1 MFSKLQHFGLMIKN
15 AIIKHP
21 LEILF
26 VTYVTAVLMQNV
38 GNYEAF
44 HSYKNL
50 IALTPICFVLLY
62 LVRSSKVYWLL
73 TPMPIA
79 IAFFSN
85 HIGVKLII
93 DSRYW
98 VVAACTFLCL
108 ISQYWHKD
116 NRRFVDEMTNKLINI
131 LFAGALAI
139 IIFAVLS
146 CITIAITKLFNLNSY
161 DYSLFEWFW
170 IFSIV
175 WAFPVL
181 FLTLE
186 HQRSADD
193 STYLNRVGEML
204 LNWILSP
211 ALIIYTTIIYAYVVY
226 IIIRGEM
233 PNGVVANVAFPYLII
248 GLAIQ
253 AVQLL
258 LQNAKWQWFYRYYV
272 YLALL
277 PLALVW
283 YAIYIRLSN
292 YGLTEARI
300 YLAIGAITLSICYG
314 LLLVQRFAQ
323 YRLFSAVSIAV
334 ILISVF
340 VLDPQ
345 QMAIKDQTQRLDRYL
360 NEHNLLDKNNKIDK
374 EAVFKHKQ
382 SLGDNRAEIERFNS
396 MVSYVAR
403 EFHSEKFKEKY
414 GIESSYELISERDYN
429 ENPRIFEI
437 FETSDLSPIRLTKT
451 DMENVKEFIV
461 LERRFYRPTHIYTRR
476 TEEDRNQCQ
485 TLIYQGYD
493 FTTNEFN
500 ADNYTKTAQACDEIK
515 APTEFIIAFKGI
527 EPEIQFNIDDE
538 VRKIFAKHKLDITQT
553 HQYEVLENI
562 KSDLLNIDLGSAVL
576 SLSDIRL
583 QFEDNIGYMV
593 DNFSMK
599 YLMFK

>member
-1 MFSKLQHFGLMIKN
+1 MLGRLQHFTSMVRQTVIQ
-15 AIIKHP
+15 HP

-26 VTYVTAVLMQNV
+26 VTYVSFFLIKNI
-38 GNYEAF
+38 
-44 HSYKNL
+44 SYFNDFRLLENL
-50 IALTPICFVLLY
+50 IALSPLCFVLLY
-62 LVRSSKVYWLL
+62 LMRNSKVYWLL
-73 TPMPIA
+73 TPIPIA
-79 IAFFSN
+79 ISFFHHKIN
-85 HIGVKLII
+85 LNLLE

-98 VVAACTFLCL
+98 AVTLCTFLCL

-116 NRRFVDEMTNKLINI
+116 NRKFIDEMSNKLINMA
-131 LFAGALAI
+131 FAGALAMI
-139 IIFAVLS
+139 IWGVLS
-146 CITIAITKLFNLNSY
+146 CITLAIIFLFNFEM
-161 DYSLFEWFW
+161 YSSPIFERFG
-170 IFSIV
+170 IFAGF

-186 HQRSADD
+186 QQSATTDR
-193 STYLNRVGEML
+193 YLNNIGEML

-211 ALIIYTTIIYAYVVY
+211 ALIIYTAIIYAYVVY
-226 IIIRGEM
+226 IIARGEM
-233 PNGVVANVAFPYLII
+233 PNGIVANVAFPYLTI
-248 GLAIQ
+248 GLVIQ

-283 YAIYIRLSN
+283 YAIYIRISN

-300 YLAIGAITLSICYG
+300 YLVIGAITLTICYG

-345 QMAIKDQTQRLDRYL
+345 KIAIEDQTQRLDNYL
-360 NEHNLLDKNNKIDK
+360 SEHNLFDENNKINK

-403 EFHSEKFKEKY
+403 EFRSEKFKEKY

-429 ENPRIFEI
+429 NPRIFE
-437 FETSDLSPIRLTKT
+437 TANRNPIRLTKA
-451 DMENVKEFIV
+451 DMKNVKEFIV
-461 LERRFYRPTHIYTRR
+461 LERRFYRPNHIYTRR

-500 ADNYTKTAQACDEIK
+500 ADNYTETAQACDEIK
-515 APTEFIIAFKGI
+515 APKEFIITFNGI

-538 VRKIFAKHKLDITQT
+538 VWKIFAKHNLDITRT
-553 HQYEVLENI
+553 HQDDVLESI
-562 KSDLLNIDLGSAVL
+562 KSDLLNIDLGNAEL

-583 QFEDNIGYMV
+583 LFEDDVGYVV
-593 DNFSMK
+593 DNFTTK
-599 YLMFK
+599 YLMLK

>member
-1 MFSKLQHFGLMIKN
+1 MLGKLQRFTSMVRHT
-15 AIIKHP
+15 IIQHP

-26 VTYVTAVLMQNV
+26 VTYVTFFLIKNI
-38 GNYEAF
+38 
-44 HSYKNL
+44 SYFNDFRQLENL
-50 IALTPICFVLLY
+50 IALSPLCFVLLY
-62 LVRSSKVYWLL
+62 LMRNNKVYWLL
-73 TPMPIA
+73 TPIPIA
-79 IAFFSN
+79 VAFFHHKIN
-85 HIGVKLII
+85 INLVY

-98 VVAACTFLCL
+98 AVAFCAFLCL
-108 ISQYWHKD
+108 ISQYWYRD
-116 NRRFVDEMTNKLINI
+116 NRKFIDEMSNKLINI
-131 LFAGALAI
+131 GFAGTLAMI
-139 IIFAVLS
+139 IWGVLS
-146 CITIAITKLFNLNSY
+146 CITLAIIFLFNLEM
-161 DYSLFEWFW
+161 YSSPIFERFGV
-170 IFSIV
+170 FAGF

-186 HQRSADD
+186 QQSATKDR
-193 STYLNRVGEML
+193 YLNNIGEML

-211 ALIIYTTIIYAYVVY
+211 ALIIYTAIIYAYVVY

-233 PNGVVANVAFPYLII
+233 PNGVVANVAFPYLTI

-258 LQNAKWQWFYRYYV
+258 LQNAKWQCFYRYYV

-300 YLAIGAITLSICYG
+300 YLVIGATTLSICYG
-314 LLLVQRFAQ
+314 LLLVPRFAQ

-360 NEHNLLDKNNKIDK
+360 NEHNLLDKNNKINK

-403 EFHSEKFKEKY
+403 EFHSEKFKQKY

-429 ENPRIFEI
+429 ENPRIFE
-437 FETSDLSPIRLTKT
+437 TSDRRPIRLTKA
-451 DMENVKEFIV
+451 DIENAKEFIV
-461 LERRFYRPTHIYTRR
+461 LERMFYRPTHIYTRR
-476 TEEDRNQCQ
+476 TEEDINQCQ

-493 FTTNEFN
+493 FANNEFN
-500 ADNYTKTAQACDEIK
+500 ADNYTETAQACDEIK

-538 VRKIFAKHKLDITQT
+538 VRKIFDKHNLDITQT

-583 QFEDNIGYMV
+583 QFEDNIGYVV
-593 DNFSMK
+593 DNFTTK
-599 YLMFK
+599 YLMLK

>member
-1 MFSKLQHFGLMIKN
+1 MLGKIQRFSTMVRHTILQ
-15 AIIKHP
+15 HP
-21 LEILF
+21 LEILL
-26 VTYVTAVLMQNV
+26 VTYV
-38 GNYEAF
+38 AF
-44 HSYKNL
+44 LLINNPSYSYYDNFRQYDNL
-50 IALTPICFVLLY
+50 IALSTLCFVLLY
-62 LVRSSKVYWLL
+62 LMRNNKVYWLL
-73 TPMPIA
+73 TPIPIA
-79 IAFFSN
+79 VALFHHKIN
-85 HIGVKLII
+85 LNLLE

-98 VVAACTFLCL
+98 AITLCAFLCL

-116 NRRFVDEMTNKLINI
+116 NRTFIDEMLNKLINMV
-131 LFAGALAI
+131 FAGALAMI
-139 IIFAVLS
+139 IWGVLS
-146 CITIAITKLFNLNSY
+146 CITLAIIFLFNLEMYNSL
-161 DYSLFEWFW
+161 LFERFG
-170 IFSIV
+170 IFAGF
-175 WAFPVL
+175 WAFPVI

-186 HQRSADD
+186 QQSATTDR
-193 STYLNRVGEML
+193 YLNNIGEML

-211 ALIIYTTIIYAYVVY
+211 ALIIYTAIIYAYVVY

-233 PNGVVANVAFPYLII
+233 PNGVVANVAFPYLTV

-300 YLAIGAITLSICYG
+300 YLAIGATTLSICYG
-314 LLLVQRFAQ
+314 LLLVPRFAQ

-340 VLDPQ
+340 ILDPQ

-360 NEHNLLDKNNKIDK
+360 SEHNLLNTNNKINK
-374 EAVFKHKQ
+374 EAVSKHKQ
-382 SLGDNRAEIERFNS
+382 LLGDNRAEIERFNS

-414 GIESSYELISERDYN
+414 GIESPYELISERDYN
-429 ENPRIFEI
+429 ENLRF
-437 FETSDLSPIRLTKT
+437 FETSNHTPIRLTKA
-451 DMENVKEFIV
+451 DMENAKEFIV
-461 LERRFYRPTHIYTRR
+461 LETEFYRPSHIYTRR

-493 FTTNEFN
+493 FTHNEFTTY
-500 ADNYTKTAQACDEIK
+500 NYTETTEACDAIK
-515 APTEFIIAFKGI
+515 APKEFIIAFKGI

-538 VRKIFAKHKLDITQT
+538 VRKIFAKHKLDITQM

-562 KSDLLNIDLGSAVL
+562 KSSLLNIDLDSAVL

-583 QFEDNIGYMV
+583 QFEDDVGYV
-593 DNFSMK
+593 VYSFTTK
-599 YLMFK
+599 YLVLK

>member
-1 MFSKLQHFGLMIKN
+1 MFSKLHLFGVMMKN

-21 LEILF
+21 IEILF
-26 VTYVTAVLMQNV
+26 VTYVTAILLPNI
-38 GNYEAF
+38 GDYSLFKKFE
-44 HSYKNL
+44 NL
-50 IALTPICFVLLY
+50 LALAPICFIVLY
-62 LVRSSKVYWLL
+62 LARNTKAYWLL
-73 TPMPIA
+73 VLLPIA
-79 IAFFSN
+79 TALFFN
-85 HIGVKLII
+85 EIKIELLE

-98 VVAACTFLCL
+98 AIALCIFLCL
-108 ISQYWHKD
+108 ISQHWHK
-116 NRRFVDEMTNKLINI
+116 NNTHFVSEMVNKLVNI
-131 LFAGALAI
+131 GFAFVLAT
-139 IIFAVLS
+139 IIFAALS
-146 CITIAITKLFNLNSY
+146 SITFAITELFNLNSY
-161 DYSLFEWFW
+161 DDSLFQRFW
-170 IFSIV
+170 VFAII

-186 HQRSADD
+186 NQDSADD
-193 STYLNRVGEML
+193 STYLNRIGEML

-211 ALIIYTTIIYAYVVY
+211 ALIIYTAIIYAYVVY

-360 NEHNLLDKNNKIDK
+360 KEHNLLDKNNKIDK

-382 SLGDNRAEIERFNS
+382 LLGDNHAEIERFDS

-403 EFHSEKFKEKY
+403 EFRSEQFKEKY
-414 GIESSYELISERDYN
+414 GIESSYELISEKDYN
-429 ENPRIFEI
+429 SSRIFEA
-437 FETSDLSPIRLTKT
+437 TNRNPIRLTKT

>member
-1 MFSKLQHFGLMIKN
+1 MLNKLQRFSSMVRHT
-15 AIIKHP
+15 IIQHP

-26 VTYVTAVLMQNV
+26 VTYVTLFLMTNI
-38 GNYEAF
+38 
-44 HSYKNL
+44 SYSNDFRPLENL
-50 IALTPICFVLLY
+50 IALSPLCFVLLY
-62 LVRSSKVYWLL
+62 LMRNSKIYWLL
-73 TPMPIA
+73 VPIPVVV
-79 IAFFSN
+79 AFF
-85 HIGVKLII
+85 HHQITI
-93 DSRYW
+93 DLLNDTRYW
-98 VVAACTFLCL
+98 AVAFCAFLCL

-116 NRRFVDEMTNKLINI
+116 NRQFVDEMLNKVINI
-131 LFAGALAI
+131 VFAGALAI
-139 IIFAVLS
+139 IIWGVLS
-146 CITIAITKLFNLNSY
+146 CITLAIITLFNLEMY
-161 DYSLFEWFW
+161 HSL
-170 IFSIV
+170 IFKRFGIFAHF

-186 HQRSADD
+186 QKNATTDR
-193 STYLNRVGEML
+193 YLNNVGEML

-211 ALIIYTTIIYAYVVY
+211 ALIIYTAIIYAYVVY
-226 IIIRGEM
+226 IIARGEM
-233 PNGVVANVAFPYLII
+233 PNGVIANVAFPYLTI

-258 LQNAKWQWFYRYYV
+258 LQNAKWQRFYRYFA

-283 YAIYIRLSN
+283 YAIYIRLSH
-292 YGLTEARI
+292 YGLTEFRI
-300 YLAIGAITLSICYG
+300 YLVIGAITLTICYG
-314 LLLVQRFAQ
+314 LLITKHFAQ

-345 QMAIKDQTQRLDRYL
+345 KIAIEDQTQRLDNYL
-360 NEHNLLDKNNKIDK
+360 SEHNLLDENNKINK

-396 MVSYVAR
+396 MLSYVAR
-403 EFHSEKFKEKY
+403 EFRSEQFKEKY

-429 ENPRIFEI
+429 DNLRI
-437 FETSDLSPIRLTKT
+437 FETSDRRPIRLTKA

-461 LERRFYRPTHIYTRR
+461 VAKGFYRPSHIYTRR
-476 TEEDRNQCQ
+476 TVDNLCQ
-485 TLIYQGYD
+485 TLISQGYD
-493 FTTNEFN
+493 LSNNEFN
-500 ADNYTKTAQACDEIK
+500 ADNYTETTQACDEIK
-515 APTEFIIAFKGI
+515 APKEFIITFKGI

-538 VRKIFAKHKLDITQT
+538 VRKIFAKHNLDITKL
-553 HQYEVLENI
+553 HKKEVLENI
-562 KSDLLNIDLGSAVL
+562 KSDLLNIDLGNAVL

-583 QFEDNIGYMV
+583 QFEDNIGYVV

>member
-1 MFSKLQHFGLMIKN
+1 MVRQTVIQ
-15 AIIKHP
+15 HP

-26 VTYVTAVLMQNV
+26 VTYVSFFLIKNI
-38 GNYEAF
+38 
-44 HSYKNL
+44 SYFNDFRLLENL
-50 IALTPICFVLLY
+50 IALSPLCFVLLY
-62 LVRSSKVYWLL
+62 LMRNSKVYWLL
-73 TPMPIA
+73 TPIPIA
-79 IAFFSN
+79 ISFFHHKIN
-85 HIGVKLII
+85 LNLLE

-98 VVAACTFLCL
+98 AVTLCTFLCL

-116 NRRFVDEMTNKLINI
+116 NRKFIDEMSSKLINMA
-131 LFAGALAI
+131 FAGTLAMI
-139 IIFAVLS
+139 IWGVLS
-146 CITIAITKLFNLNSY
+146 CITLAVIFLFNFEM
-161 DYSLFEWFW
+161 YSSPIFEQFG
-170 IFSIV
+170 IFAGF

-186 HQRSADD
+186 QQ
-193 STYLNRVGEML
+193 STTTDRYLNNIGEML

-211 ALIIYTTIIYAYVVY
+211 ALIIYTAIIYAYVVY
-226 IIIRGEM
+226 IIARGEM
-233 PNGVVANVAFPYLII
+233 PNGVVANVAFPYLTI
-248 GLAIQ
+248 GLVIQ

-277 PLALVW
+277 PLLLVW
-283 YAIYIRLSN
+283 YAIYIRISN

-300 YLAIGAITLSICYG
+300 YLVIGAITLTICYG
-314 LLLVQRFAQ
+314 LLLTKRFAQ

-345 QMAIKDQTQRLDRYL
+345 KIAIEDQTQRLDNYL
-360 NEHNLLDKNNKIDK
+360 REHNLFDENNKINK

-429 ENPRIFEI
+429 NPRIFE
-437 FETSDLSPIRLTKT
+437 TANRSPIRLTKA
-451 DMENVKEFIV
+451 DMENVKELIV
-461 LERRFYRPTHIYTRR
+461 LDRRFYRPNHIYTRR

-493 FTTNEFN
+493 LSNNEFN
-500 ADNYTKTAQACDEIK
+500 ADNYTETTQACDEIK
-515 APTEFIIAFKGI
+515 APKEFIIAFKGI
-527 EPEIQFNIDDE
+527 EPKIQFNIDDE
-538 VRKIFAKHKLDITQT
+538 VWKIFAKHNLDITRT
-553 HQYEVLENI
+553 HQDDVLESI
-562 KSDLLNIDLGSAVL
+562 KSDLLNIDFGNAEL

-583 QFEDNIGYMV
+583 LFEDDVGYVV
-593 DNFSMK
+593 DNFTTK
-599 YLMFK
+599 YLMLK

>member
-1 MFSKLQHFGLMIKN
+1 MFDKLKHFGTMVKN
-15 AIIKHP
+15 AIIQHP
-21 LEILF
+21 IEILF
-26 VTYVTAVLMQNV
+26 VTYVTSILLPYGGEYNSLKTFQ
-38 GNYEAF
+38 
-44 HSYKNL
+44 NL
-50 IALTPICFVLLY
+50 IALAPICFIVLY
-62 LVRSSKVYWLL
+62 LARSTKAYWLL
-73 TPMPIA
+73 ILLPIA
-79 IAFFSN
+79 IALFFTE
-85 HIGVKLII
+85 IKLELIK

-98 VVAACTFLCL
+98 AVMLCTFLCL
-108 ISQYWHKD
+108 ISQHWHK
-116 NRRFVDEMTNKLINI
+116 NNTYFVRETVNKLVNI
-131 LFAGALAI
+131 GFAFVLAT
-139 IIFAVLS
+139 IIFAALS
-146 CITIAITKLFNLNSY
+146 AITFAITKLFNLNSY
-161 DYSLFEWFW
+161 DYSLFERFW

-233 PNGVVANVAFPYLII
+233 PNGVVANVAFPYLTI

-360 NEHNLLDKNNKIDK
+360 KEHNLLDKNNKIDK

-382 SLGDNRAEIERFNS
+382 SLDDNRAEIERFNS

-429 ENPRIFEI
+429 ENPRI

-538 VRKIFAKHKLDITQT
+538 VRKIFDKHNLDITQT

>member
-1 MFSKLQHFGLMIKN
+1 MFSKLHLFGVMMKN

-21 LEILF
+21 IEILF
-26 VTYVTAVLMQNV
+26 VTYVTAILLPNI
-38 GNYEAF
+38 GDYSLFKKFE
-44 HSYKNL
+44 NL
-50 IALTPICFVLLY
+50 LALAPICFIVLY
-62 LVRSSKVYWLL
+62 LARNTKAYWLL
-73 TPMPIA
+73 VLLPIA
-79 IAFFSN
+79 TALFFN
-85 HIGVKLII
+85 EIKIELLE

-98 VVAACTFLCL
+98 AIALCIFLCL
-108 ISQYWHKD
+108 ISQHWHK
-116 NRRFVDEMTNKLINI
+116 NNTHFVSEMVNKLVNI
-131 LFAGALAI
+131 GFAFVLAT
-139 IIFAVLS
+139 IIFAALS
-146 CITIAITKLFNLNSY
+146 SITFAITELFNLNSY
-161 DYSLFEWFW
+161 DDSLFQRFW
-170 IFSIV
+170 VFAII

-186 HQRSADD
+186 NQDSADD
-193 STYLNRVGEML
+193 STYLNRIGEML

-211 ALIIYTTIIYAYVVY
+211 ALIIYTAIIYAYVVY

-382 SLGDNRAEIERFNS
+382 LLGDNHAEIERFDS

-403 EFHSEKFKEKY
+403 EFRSEQFKEKY

-429 ENPRIFEI
+429 ENPRI

-461 LERRFYRPTHIYTRR
+461 LERRFYRAIHIYTRR

>member
-1 MFSKLQHFGLMIKN
+1 MFSKLHLFGVMMKN

-21 LEILF
+21 IEILF
-26 VTYVTAVLMQNV
+26 VTYVTAILLPNI
-38 GNYEAF
+38 GDYSLFKKFA
-44 HSYKNL
+44 NL
-50 IALTPICFVLLY
+50 LALAPICFIVLY
-62 LVRSSKVYWLL
+62 LARNTKAYWLL
-73 TPMPIA
+73 VLLPIA
-79 IAFFSN
+79 TALFFN
-85 HIGVKLII
+85 EIKIELLE

-98 VVAACTFLCL
+98 AIALCIFLCL
-108 ISQYWHKD
+108 ISQHWHK
-116 NRRFVDEMTNKLINI
+116 NNTHFVSEMVNKLVNI
-131 LFAGALAI
+131 GFAFVLAT
-139 IIFAVLS
+139 IIFAALS
-146 CITIAITKLFNLNSY
+146 SITFAITELFNLNSY
-161 DYSLFEWFW
+161 DDSLFQRFW
-170 IFSIV
+170 VFTII

-186 HQRSADD
+186 NQDSADD
-193 STYLNRVGEML
+193 STYLNRIGEML

-211 ALIIYTTIIYAYVVY
+211 ALIIYTAIIYAYVVY

-382 SLGDNRAEIERFNS
+382 LLGDNHAEIERFDS

-403 EFHSEKFKEKY
+403 EFRSKQFKEKY

-429 ENPRIFEI
+429 ENPHI

>member
-1 MFSKLQHFGLMIKN
+1 MLGRLQHFTSMVRQT
-15 AIIKHP
+15 IIQHP

-26 VTYVTAVLMQNV
+26 VTYVSFFLIKNI
-38 GNYEAF
+38 
-44 HSYKNL
+44 SYFNDFRLLENL
-50 IALTPICFVLLY
+50 IALSPLCFVLLY
-62 LVRSSKVYWLL
+62 LMRNSKVYWLL
-73 TPMPIA
+73 TPIPIA
-79 IAFFSN
+79 ISFFHHKIN
-85 HIGVKLII
+85 LNLLE

-98 VVAACTFLCL
+98 VVTLCTFLCL

-116 NRRFVDEMTNKLINI
+116 NRKFIDEMSNKLINMA
-131 LFAGALAI
+131 FAGALAMI
-139 IIFAVLS
+139 IWGVLS
-146 CITIAITKLFNLNSY
+146 CITLAVIFLFNFEM
-161 DYSLFEWFW
+161 YSSPIFEQFG
-170 IFSIV
+170 IFAGF

-186 HQRSADD
+186 QQSATTDR
-193 STYLNRVGEML
+193 YLNNIGEML

-211 ALIIYTTIIYAYVVY
+211 ALIIYTAIIYAYVVY
-226 IIIRGEM
+226 IIARGEM
-233 PNGVVANVAFPYLII
+233 PNGVVANVAFPYLTI
-248 GLAIQ
+248 GLVIQ

-277 PLALVW
+277 PLLLVW
-283 YAIYIRLSN
+283 YAIYIRISN

-300 YLAIGAITLSICYG
+300 YLVIGAITLTICYG
-314 LLLVQRFAQ
+314 LLLTKRFAQ

-345 QMAIKDQTQRLDRYL
+345 KIAIEDQTQRLDNYL
-360 NEHNLLDKNNKIDK
+360 REHNLFDENNKINK

-429 ENPRIFEI
+429 NPRIFEMANR
-437 FETSDLSPIRLTKT
+437 SPIRLTKA
-451 DMENVKEFIV
+451 DMENVKELIV
-461 LERRFYRPTHIYTRR
+461 LGRRFYRPNHIYTRR

-493 FTTNEFN
+493 LSNNEFN
-500 ADNYTKTAQACDEIK
+500 ADNYTETTQACDEIK
-515 APTEFIIAFKGI
+515 APKEFIIAFKGI

-538 VRKIFAKHKLDITQT
+538 VWKIFAKHNLDITRT
-553 HQYEVLENI
+553 HQDDVLESI
-562 KSDLLNIDLGSAVL
+562 KSDLLNIDLGNAEL

-583 QFEDNIGYMV
+583 LFEDDVGYVV
-593 DNFSMK
+593 DNFTTK
-599 YLMFK
+599 YLMLK

>member
-1 MFSKLQHFGLMIKN
+1 MFIKLQRFKSMVRHT
-15 AIIKHP
+15 IIQHP
-21 LEILF
+21 LEILS
-26 VTYVTAVLMQNV
+26 VTYV
-38 GNYEAF
+38 AF
-44 HSYKNL
+44 FLINNPSYNEF
-50 IALTPICFVLLY
+50 IALFPLCFVLLY
-62 LVRSSKVYWLL
+62 LMRNSKVYWLL
-73 TPMPIA
+73 APIPIA
-79 IAFFSN
+79 VAFFHHKIN
-85 HIGVKLII
+85 INLLG

-98 VVAACTFLCL
+98 AVTLCAFICL

-116 NRRFVDEMTNKLINI
+116 NRKFIDEMSNKLINI
-131 LFAGALAI
+131 IFAGTLAMI
-139 IIFAVLS
+139 IWGILS
-146 CITIAITKLFNLNSY
+146 CITIAIIALFNIEV
-161 DYSLFEWFW
+161 YSSPIFERFG
-170 IFSIV
+170 IFAGF

-186 HQRSADD
+186 QQNATTDR
-193 STYLNRVGEML
+193 YLNNIGEML

-429 ENPRIFEI
+429 ENPRT

-461 LERRFYRPTHIYTRR
+461 LERKFYRPTHIYTRR

>member
-1 MFSKLQHFGLMIKN
+1 MFSKLHLFGVMMKN

-21 LEILF
+21 IEILF
-26 VTYVTAVLMQNV
+26 VTYVTAILLPNI
-38 GNYEAF
+38 GDYSLFKKFE
-44 HSYKNL
+44 NL
-50 IALTPICFVLLY
+50 LLALAPICFIVLY
-62 LVRSSKVYWLL
+62 LARNTKAYWLL
-73 TPMPIA
+73 VLLPIA
-79 IAFFSN
+79 TALFFN
-85 HIGVKLII
+85 EIKIELLE

-98 VVAACTFLCL
+98 AIALCIFLCL
-108 ISQYWHKD
+108 ISQHWHK
-116 NRRFVDEMTNKLINI
+116 NNTHFVSEMVNKLVNI
-131 LFAGALAI
+131 GFAFVLAT
-139 IIFAVLS
+139 IIFAALS
-146 CITIAITKLFNLNSY
+146 AITFAITELFNLNSY
-161 DYSLFEWFW
+161 HDSLFQRFW
-170 IFSIV
+170 VFAII

-186 HQRSADD
+186 NQDSADD
-193 STYLNRVGEML
+193 STYLNRIGEML

-211 ALIIYTTIIYAYVVY
+211 ALIIYTAIIYAYVVY

-382 SLGDNRAEIERFNS
+382 LLGDNHAEIERFDS

-403 EFHSEKFKEKY
+403 EFRSEQFKEKY

-429 ENPRIFEI
+429 ENPRI

>member
-1 MFSKLQHFGLMIKN
+1 MFSKLHLFGVMMKN

-26 VTYVTAVLMQNV
+26 VTYVTAILLPNIGDYSALKSFQ
-38 GNYEAF
+38 
-44 HSYKNL
+44 NL
-50 IALTPICFVLLY
+50 IALAPICFIVLY
-62 LVRSSKVYWLL
+62 LARNTKAYWLL
-73 TPMPIA
+73 VLLPIA
-79 IAFFSN
+79 TALFFN
-85 HIGVKLII
+85 EIKIELLE

-98 VVAACTFLCL
+98 ASALCIFLCL
-108 ISQYWHKD
+108 ISQHWHK
-116 NRRFVDEMTNKLINI
+116 NNTHFVSEMVNKLVNI
-131 LFAGALAI
+131 GFAFVLET
-139 IIFAVLS
+139 IIFAALS
-146 CITIAITKLFNLNSY
+146 AITFAIIKLFNLNSY
-161 DYSLFEWFW
+161 DYSLFEQFW

-186 HQRSADD
+186 NQDSADD
-193 STYLNRVGEML
+193 STYLNRIGEML

-211 ALIIYTTIIYAYVVY
+211 ALITYTTIIYAYVVY

-233 PNGVVANVAFPYLII
+233 PNGVVANVAFPYLIT

-323 YRLFSAVSIAV
+323 YRLFSAVSIVV

-360 NEHNLLDKNNKIDK
+360 NEHNLLDKNNKINK

-396 MVSYVAR
+396 MVSYVAK

-429 ENPRIFEI
+429 EYPRI
-437 FETSDLSPIRLTKT
+437 FETSDHRPIRLTKT

-593 DNFSMK
+593 DSFTTK
-599 YLMFK
+599 YLMLK

>member
-1 MFSKLQHFGLMIKN
+1 MFDKLKHFGTMVKN
-15 AIIKHP
+15 AIIQHP
-21 LEILF
+21 IEILF
-26 VTYVTAVLMQNV
+26 VTYVTSILLPYV
-38 GNYEAF
+38 GEHNSLKTF
-44 HSYKNL
+44 QNL
-50 IALTPICFVLLY
+50 IALAPICFMVLY
-62 LVRSSKVYWLL
+62 LARNTKAYWFSILL
-73 TPMPIA
+73 PIA
-79 IAFFSN
+79 TVLFFN
-85 HIGVKLII
+85 DIKIELLK

-98 VVAACTFLCL
+98 AVALCTFLCL
-108 ISQYWHKD
+108 ISQHWHK
-116 NRRFVDEMTNKLINI
+116 NNTYFVRETVNKLVNI
-131 LFAGALAI
+131 GFALVLATT
-139 IIFAVLS
+139 IFAALS
-146 CITIAITKLFNLNSY
+146 VITFAITKLFNLNSY
-161 DYSLFEWFW
+161 DYSLFERFW

-186 HQRSADD
+186 HQRAADD

-211 ALIIYTTIIYAYVVY
+211 ALIIYTAIIYAYVIY
-226 IIIRGEM
+226 IILRGEM
-233 PNGVVANVAFPYLII
+233 PNGVVANVAFPYLTI

-323 YRLFSAVSIAV
+323 YRLFSAVSIVV

-345 QMAIKDQTQRLDRYL
+345 KMAIKDQTQRLDRYL
-360 NEHNLLDKNNKIDK
+360 NEHNLLNKNNKIDK

-382 SLGDNRAEIERFNS
+382 SLGDNRAEIERFDS

-403 EFHSEKFKEKY
+403 EFRSEQFKEKY
-414 GIESSYELISERDYN
+414 GIESFYELISERDYN
-429 ENPRIFEI
+429 NPRV
-437 FETSDLSPIRLTKT
+437 FETANRSPIRLTKA
-451 DMENVKEFIV
+451 DMENAKEFIV
-461 LERRFYRPTHIYTRR
+461 LEKGFYRPSHIYTRR

-493 FTTNEFN
+493 FTNNEFN
-500 ADNYTKTAQACDEIK
+500 ADNYTETTQACDEIK

-527 EPEIQFNIDDE
+527 EPIIQFNIDNE
-538 VRKIFAKHKLDITQT
+538 VRKIFAKHNLDITQT

-583 QFEDNIGYMV
+583 QFENNIGYVV
-593 DNFSMK
+593 DSFTTK
-599 YLMFK
+599 YLMLK